1 MTPAQRAQLGAVCR
15 EHAQLPVSA
24 LWRLVLQA
32 EIFTDTEIDELC
44 REAEVRVVARV
55 LLADLAL
62 RRRVE
67 EEGRAALDDPFVQAR
82 LRHLVK
88 ADLETWDESEG
99 R

>member
-1 MTPAQRAQLGAVCR
+1 MTPAQRAQLGAICR

-62 RRRVE
+62 RRRGGG
-67 EEGRAALDDPFVQAR
+67 EGRAALDDPVVAAR
-82 LRHLVK
+82 LRQLVK
-88 ADLETWDESEG
+88 ADLGNRGGSAG